1 MSAAASEAPLKALVK
16 EVEHL
21 LSSLDPNVIT
31 GDKAHPVKMLWNQVG
46 VSTYL
51 VFFLLAALITL
62 FVVFWGKK
70 HMAPVPKGRAI
81 NAFELVVEFA
91 RSSLV
96 DGVIHKDAAK
106 YAPTILT
113 FFFFILVNNLL
124 GLIPGCKPG
133 TGTISGTAALAII
146 VFIYF
151 TFLGLKEKGGL
162 GYLAGLVPHGLP
174 KWVVPFVWL
183 VEFVSM
189 LMKPITHALRLFA
202 NMYAGHIIMGIF
214 AILTQLFIVAPFAGQ
229 SWANALASPVWFL
242 LLIVMYCMEFVVAA
256 IQAYV
261 FALLAAVYIN
271 QAISD
276 GH

>member
-81 NAFELVVEFA
+81 NAFEMVVEFA

-96 DGVIHKDAAK
+96 DGVIHKDASK

-151 TFLGLKEKGGL
+151 TFLGLKEKGGI

-214 AILTQLFIVAPFAGQ
+214 AILTQLFVVAPFVGQ